1 MIEWRV
7 DLLVNCYTRIERM
20 ELNRLEMA
28 MLDSSGI
35 QLDSYLDDTSTA
47 QIMADIKELRTK
59 AASTTDAGLLRMQI
73 QEVLDRT

>member
-1 MIEWRV
+1 
-7 DLLVNCYTRIERM
+7 M

-47 QIMADIKELRTK
+47 QIMADIKELRAK